1 MVLRVTKQLA
11 EARFGIAFVSALVA
25 AVLWFVPE
33 LTVHRELVESVDFD
47 FMGMTLFT
55 IPIAIS
61 RVISFVVWGVLL
73 LSMVKVSEDLKLIPC
88 RSMMPFVFGMIG
100 VACVGGLHVFDERMV
115 AFILIV
121 HAMRELCEMY
131 SMQYQVLE
139 GFKMVFFVLLASL
152 FRVECVW
159 LFLLFV
165 IGLSVY
171 HVASFKF
178 VLSALLSFA
187 VMAWLL
193 FGIFWLCGSVDLL
206 TKYFVG
212 VADIRFD
219 VLHWSG
225 LNYAK
230 LGFGMSL
237 MILTRLQT
245 DMFSYRFSTH
255 VKLNNVMMGVAFWFA
270 LVVMLVYGPGL
281 LPFVIFMAIESLS
294 LYFTT
299 DRSNISDVI
308 FIIMCVILILS
319 RMI

>member
-1 MVLRVTKQLA
+1 MVLRVTKKLA
-11 EARFGIAFVSALVA
+11 EARFGISFVSALVA

-33 LTVHRELVESVDFD
+33 LTVHRELVENVDFKVL
-47 FMGMTLFT
+47 GMTLFT

-61 RVISFVVWGVLL
+61 RVISFVVWVLL
-73 LSMVKVSEDLKLIPC
+73 LISMIKISEDLKLIPS
-88 RSMMPFVFGMIG
+88 RSTLPFVFGMTG

-115 AFILIV
+115 AFVLIV
-121 HAMRELCEMY
+121 HAMRKLCEMY
-131 SMQYQVLE
+131 SMQYQVFE

-152 FRVECVW
+152 FRVECLW

-165 IGLSVY
+165 VGLSVY
-171 HVASFKF
+171 QVASFKF
-178 VLSALLSFA
+178 VLSALLSF
-187 VMAWLL
+187 VVITWLL
-193 FGIFWLCGSVDLL
+193 WGVLWLCGSIDTLF
-206 TKYFVG
+206 KYFAG
-212 VADIRFD
+212 VADFKFD

-225 LNYAK
+225 LSYAK
-230 LGFGMSL
+230 LGFGISL

-245 DMFSYRFSTH
+245 DMFSYRFNTH

-270 LVVMLVYGPGL
+270 LVVMLVYGAGL

-299 DRSNISDVI
+299 DKSNISDVI
-308 FIIMCVILILS
+308 FLIMCVILIVS